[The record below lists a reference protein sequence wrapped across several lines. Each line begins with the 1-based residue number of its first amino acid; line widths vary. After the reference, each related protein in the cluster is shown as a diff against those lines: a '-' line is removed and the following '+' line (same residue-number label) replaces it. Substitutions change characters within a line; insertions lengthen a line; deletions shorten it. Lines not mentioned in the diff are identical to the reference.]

1 MCRHIRRIQLH
12 TPKLVN
18 MEKSIFYANTFL
30 LNNKGKQSSINMA
43 TVTKKL
49 KLQKKIFN
57 LGRPRGG

>member
-1 MCRHIRRIQLH
+1 
-12 TPKLVN
+12 